1 MTTQTYDN
9 KLKNVNTWVQITNY
23 YWTKLQ
29 SKLYNDVE
37 FWDNT
42 LHSMTEQDWWDVV
55 DVYKVIKQTHS
66 DEFYPFP
73 KMHED
78 IKDIERKLLL
88 GKSIIR
94 QNQKSANRTGFRA
107 WMVMKDVLN
116 NINGTPT
123 VDYNSKGPGPND
135 DKTETPF
142 ERLFNY

>member
-1 MTTQTYDN
+1 MTQQTYDN
-9 KLKNVNTWVQITNY
+9 KLKNVNTWVEITNY
-23 YWTKLQ
+23 YWH
-29 SKLYNDVE
+29 LYKSDINNKSD
-37 FWDNT
+37 FWDDT
-42 LHSMTEQDWWDVV
+42 LHSMFEQDWWDIV
-55 DVYKVIKQTHS
+55 DVYKVVKQTHS

-123 VDYNSKGPGPND
+123 VNYKLKGSRPD
-135 DKTETPF
+135 DDEPESPF
-142 ERLFNY
+142 ERFFDN